1 MSFQMPVTGTITFF
15 YQFSVS
21 PAWFACGQTLI
32 LCPTVCYLI
41 SICVILILIL

>member
-1 MSFQMPVTGTITFF
+1 MHVTGNHNFF

-32 LCPTVCYLI
+32 LCPTVGYLI